1 VVDARIEGFDTP
13 WLHTKEKLF
22 MIADLHI
29 HSKYSR
35 ACSPELT
42 IAKWCGIKGI
52 DLISTG
58 DFTHP
63 AWFKEIEENLVE
75 EGQGFLKLKN
85 SASPVRFVLG
95 TEVACI
101 YSQGGETRRLHLCLF
116 LPDLA
121 SVKKFNEELTKR
133 GCNIRSDGRPILG
146 LSGKE
151 IVKIIKNISPRGKVI
166 PAHAWTPWFAVFGS
180 KSGFD
185 SLEEC
190 FEEFAP
196 EIFAIETGLSSDPAM
211 NWRLSALDKI
221 ALVSNS
227 DAHSLP
233 NLGREAN
240 VFNLDINQIGYDDL
254 FEAIKTKDSKIFLQT
269 IEFYPEEGMYHL
281 DGHRACESRLTPA
294 ETKKNKG
301 LCPVCK
307 KPVTVGVYNR
317 VDELADRPEGF
328 MPKNAVPYVSLV
340 ELDKIIAEAVG
351 VKSRKSSAVQKEYEK
366 LIQAGG
372 NEFKILLDLGYDE
385 LKKITSAEIVEGIRR
400 VREKE
405 LTIEPGYD
413 GEYGKVT
420 IFSPKEKKDRQKK
433 LF

>member
-1 VVDARIEGFDTP
+1 M
-13 WLHTKEKLF
+13 L
-22 MIADLHI
+22 IADLHI

-42 IAKWCGIKGI
+42 MPNIAKWCGIKGI

-58 DFTHP
+58 DFTHLV
-63 AWFKEIEENLVE
+63 WFKEIENNLVE
-75 EGQGFLKLKN
+75 EGQGFLRLKEAP
-85 SASPVRFVLG
+85 SASQSQPRAGGEATVKFILG

-101 YSQGGETRRLHLCLF
+101 YSQGGKTRRLHLCLF

-151 IVKIIKNISPRGKVI
+151 IVKIIKNISPRGVVI

-190 FEEFAP
+190 FEELAP
-196 EIFAIETGLSSDPAM
+196 EIFAIETGLSSDPSM

-240 VFNLDINQIGYDDL
+240 VFNLDIKKTSYNQL
-254 FEAIKTKDSKIFLQT
+254 FKVIKEKNTKKFLKT

-281 DGHRACESRLTPA
+281 DGHRACGSRLTPA

-328 MPKNAVPYVSLV
+328 VPKNAVSFVNLV

-351 VKSRKSSAVQKEYEK
+351 VKSRKSLAVQKEYEK
-366 LIQAGG
+366 LIKAGG
-372 NEFKILLDLGYDE
+372 NEFKILLELSYYK

-413 GEYGKVT
+413 GEYGRVT

-433 LF
+433 LL

>member
-1 VVDARIEGFDTP
+1 
-13 WLHTKEKLF
+13 

-42 IAKWCGIKGI
+42 IPNIAKWCGIKGI

-63 AWFKEIEENLVE
+63 AWFKEIEDNLVE

-85 SASPVRFVLG
+85 SENPVKFVLG

-151 IVKIIKNISPRGKVI
+151 IVKIIKDISPRGKVI

-221 ALVSNS
+221 ALISNS

-240 VFNLDINQIGYDDL
+240 VFNLDINRIGYDEL
-254 FEAIKTKDSKIFLQT
+254 FEAIKNKDPKVFLKT

-281 DGHRACESRLTPA
+281 DGHRACGSRLTPE

-307 KPVTVGVYNR
+307 KQVTVGVCNR

-328 MPKNAVPYVSLV
+328 VPKNVVPYVSLV

-366 LIQAGG
+366 LIREGG
-372 NEFKILLDLGYDE
+372 NEFKILLELDYEE

-413 GEYGKVT
+413 GEYGRVI
-420 IFSPKEKKDRQKK
+420 IFSSKEKKDRQKK
-433 LF
+433 LL

>member
-1 VVDARIEGFDTP
+1 MSNID
-13 WLHTKEKLF
+13 
-22 MIADLHI
+22 
-29 HSKYSR
+29 
-35 ACSPELT
+35 
-42 IAKWCGIKGI
+42 KWCRIKGI

-63 AWFKEIEENLVE
+63 IWFKNIEDELVE
-75 EGQGFLKLKN
+75 EGNGFLRLRDSDGAVK
-85 SASPVRFVLG
+85 FILG
-95 TEVACI
+95 TEVSCI
-101 YSQGGETRRLHLCLF
+101 YSQGGQTRRVHLCLF
-116 LPDLA
+116 FPDLA
-121 SVKKFNEELTKR
+121 SVKKFNAKLTGAGK
-133 GCNIRSDGRPILG
+133 NLRSDGRPILG
-146 LSGKE
+146 MSAKQVLTIMKE
-151 IVKIIKNISPRGKVI
+151 ITPRSVMI

-190 FEEFAP
+190 FEELTP

-240 VFNLDINQIGYDDL
+240 IFALDIQKTNYDEL
-254 FEAIKTKDSKIFLQT
+254 MKTIKEKNPAKFLKT

-281 DGHRACESRLTPA
+281 DGHRACNSRLTPK

-307 KPVTVGVYNR
+307 KELTVGVLNR
-317 VDELADRPEGF
+317 VEKLADREEGF
-328 MPKNAVPYVSLV
+328 VPPKAVPFVSLV
-340 ELDKIIAEAVG
+340 ELDKIIGEALDI
-351 VKSRKSSAVQKEYEK
+351 KSRKSTAVQREYAN
-366 LIQAGG
+366 LIKKGN
-372 NEFKILLDLGYDE
+372 NEFNVLLNLSYADLA
-385 LKKITSAEIVEGIRR
+385 KITLPEIVEGIRR

-405 LTIEPGYD
+405 LKIEPGFD
-413 GEYGKVT
+413 GRYGRVT
-420 IFSPKEKKDRQKK
+420 IFSPKEKSERQKS

>member
-1 VVDARIEGFDTP
+1 MP
-13 WLHTKEKLF
+13 QL
-22 MIADLHI
+22 IADLHI

-42 IAKWCGIKGI
+42 LSNIDKWCRIKGI
-52 DLISTG
+52 NLISTG

-63 AWFKEIEENLVE
+63 IWFKNITDELIEEGN
-75 EGQGFLKLKN
+75 GFLRLRESDEAVK
-85 SASPVRFVLG
+85 FILG
-95 TEVACI
+95 TEVSCI
-101 YSQGGETRRLHLCLF
+101 YSQGGQTRRVHLCLF
-116 LPDLA
+116 FPDLA
-121 SVKKFNEELTKR
+121 SVEKFNKKLTGAGK
-133 GCNIRSDGRPILG
+133 NLRSDGRPILG
-146 LSGKE
+146 MSAKEVLTIMKE
-151 IVKIIKNISPRGKVI
+151 IAPRSVMI

-190 FEEFAP
+190 FEELTP
-196 EIFAIETGLSSDPAM
+196 EIFAIETGLSSDPTM

-240 VFNLDINQIGYDDL
+240 IFALDITKTNYDEL
-254 FEAIKTKDSKIFLQT
+254 MKIIKEKKSPPAGGQFLKT

-281 DGHRACESRLTPA
+281 DGHRACNSRLTPK

-307 KPVTVGVYNR
+307 KELTVGVLNR
-317 VDELADRPEGF
+317 VEKLADRPDGF
-328 MPKNAVPYVSLV
+328 TPPNAVPFVSLV
-340 ELDKIIAEAVG
+340 ELDKIIGEALDI
-351 VKSRKSSAVQKEYEK
+351 KSRQSAAVQREYQN
-366 LIQAGG
+366 LIKKGG
-372 NEFKILLDLGYDE
+372 NEFNILLNLFYAE
-385 LKKITSAEIVEGIRR
+385 LTKITLPEIVEGIRR

-405 LTIEPGYD
+405 LKIEPGFD
-413 GEYGKVT
+413 GQYGRVS
-420 IFSPKEKKDRQKK
+420 IFSPKEKADRQKS